1 MLVFEAKDDWNISR
15 CNKQQTGLITL
26 QPVMF
31 ENIVMETLHMLR
43 EMAANGETE
52 KRKVIDPSVMHS
64 SHTLTFLT
72 TQCMT

>member
-1 MLVFEAKDDWNISR
+1 MIGISLGVTNNKLVLVHVFF
-15 CNKQQTGLITL
+15 ITL

>member
-1 MLVFEAKDDWNISR
+1 MIGISLGVTNNKLVLVHVFS
-15 CNKQQTGLITL
+15 ITL

-43 EMAANGETE
+43 EMATNGETE

>member
-1 MLVFEAKDDWNISR
+1 MIGISLGVTNNKLVLVHVFF
-15 CNKQQTGLITL
+15 ITL

-43 EMAANGETE
+43 EMATNGETE

>member
-1 MLVFEAKDDWNISR
+1 MIGISLGVTSNKLVLVHVFF
-15 CNKQQTGLITL
+15 ITL

-43 EMAANGETE
+43 EMATNGETE